1 MGKWTRRAFIGAGSL
16 AGGGLVLGVVGA
28 AIAPSRHSL
37 VPDDADGTG
46 RLNTWITV
54 SPDNVVTILVPHC
67 EMGQGAQQALAMMA
81 AEEMDADWSLVRV
94 AEAPALDDYANGY
107 VARVAAGDGV
117 PGPLTR
123 GFEYGTYRIV
133 RWVGLQPT
141 GGSMSVRTTGR
152 YGMTVAGAAARQMLV
167 GAAAAR
173 FGVPEGEL
181 AVRSSVVTHA
191 PSNRS
196 ATFGE
201 LAAEA
206 ARRSVPSRP
215 ALKTREAYTLRR
227 TSPPRPDLPA
237 KVTGRAVYGI
247 DVSVPGMLYAAVEI
261 APVQGGKL
269 IAVDPAPA
277 EAMPGVKRVVRLE
290 EAVAVVAE
298 SYWQA
303 SRALAA
309 LKPQFDD
316 AGHGAVSTQTI
327 FAAFD
332 QALGT
337 PPEMPRE
344 AATVVTA
351 DYQVP
356 FLAHATMEPMACTAR
371 VDGAAAEIWVGTQ
384 DPLNARATAAAALEF
399 DAAQVTVTNV
409 LVGGG
414 FGRKLPYSLDFVGM
428 SARIAKAMSPTPVK
442 MVWSRET
449 DMQHGY
455 YRPAAM
461 ARFAGALDAAGA
473 PLAVGCHYAG
483 GGDGESLYLPYAI
496 PDTPNEARDAKH
508 PIRTGAWRSVLNS
521 QHGFFKE
528 AFVDELA
535 HAARKDPYR
544 FRLDLLGDAPRF
556 RAVLERV
563 ATMAGWP
570 AALPPREGLGIAV
583 AESFGSIV
591 GEVAHVAVSP
601 EGVVRVKHVWAAV
614 DCGDVVHPDAATAQV
629 EGAIVFGLSA
639 ALRGEITVANGRI
652 VESNFH
658 DHEMIHLADAPKITV
673 EFVRSDAPEGG
684 LGEPGVPPIAA
695 AVTNAIFAATGIRV
709 RRLPIKHANL
719 RATTTT

>member
-37 VPDDADGTG
+37 VPDDAEGTG

-81 AEEMDADWSLVRV
+81 AEEMDADWTLVRV

-123 GFEYGTYRIV
+123 GFDYGTYRMI

-181 AVRSSVVTHA
+181 AVRRSVVAHA
-191 PSNRS
+191 ASNRS

-201 LAAEA
+201 LAVEA

-215 ALKTREAYTLRR
+215 ALKTRDAYTLRR

-247 DVSVPGMLYAAVEI
+247 DVNVPGMLYAAVEI

-277 EAMPGVKRVVRLE
+277 EAMPGVRRVVRLE

-316 AGHGAVSTQTI
+316 AGHGGVSTQTI

-384 DPLNARATAAAALEF
+384 DPLNARATAAKALQF
-399 DAAQVTVTNV
+399 DAAQVTMNNV

-483 GGDGESLYLPYAI
+483 GGDRESLYLPYAI
-496 PDTPNEARDAKH
+496 PDTPNQARDAKH

-570 AALPPREGLGIAV
+570 AALPQREGLGIAV

-601 EGVVRVKHVWAAV
+601 EGVVRVKQVWAAV

-695 AVTNAIFAATGIRV
+695 AVANAIYAATGIRV
-709 RRLPIKHANL
+709 RRLPIKHADL
-719 RATTTT
+719 RVTT

>member
-181 AVRSSVVTHA
+181 AVRRSVVTHA

-201 LAAEA
+201 LAVEA

-247 DVSVPGMLYAAVEI
+247 DVTRARHALRRGRDRAGPGRQAHRRR
-261 APVQGGKL
+261 
-269 IAVDPAPA
+269 
-277 EAMPGVKRVVRLE
+277 PGAGRGDARG
-290 EAVAVVAE
+290 
-298 SYWQA
+298 QA
-303 SRALAA
+303 GRA
-309 LKPQFDD
+309 
-316 AGHGAVSTQTI
+316 
-327 FAAFD
+327 
-332 QALGT
+332 
-337 PPEMPRE
+337 
-344 AATVVTA
+344 
-351 DYQVP
+351 
-356 FLAHATMEPMACTAR
+356 
-371 VDGAAAEIWVGTQ
+371 
-384 DPLNARATAAAALEF
+384 
-399 DAAQVTVTNV
+399 
-409 LVGGG
+409 
-414 FGRKLPYSLDFVGM
+414 
-428 SARIAKAMSPTPVK
+428 
-442 MVWSRET
+442 
-449 DMQHGY
+449 
-455 YRPAAM
+455 
-461 ARFAGALDAAGA
+461 
-473 PLAVGCHYAG
+473 AG
-483 GGDGESLYLPYAI
+483 GGGRRRRRELLA
-496 PDTPNEARDAKH
+496 
-508 PIRTGAWRSVLNS
+508 GAAGPWR
-521 QHGFFKE
+521 
-528 AFVDELA
+528 
-535 HAARKDPYR
+535 R
-544 FRLDLLGDAPRF
+544 
-556 RAVLERV
+556 
-563 ATMAGWP
+563 
-570 AALPPREGLGIAV
+570 
-583 AESFGSIV
+583 
-591 GEVAHVAVSP
+591 
-601 EGVVRVKHVWAAV
+601 
-614 DCGDVVHPDAATAQV
+614 
-629 EGAIVFGLSA
+629 
-639 ALRGEITVANGRI
+639 
-652 VESNFH
+652 
-658 DHEMIHLADAPKITV
+658 
-673 EFVRSDAPEGG
+673 
-684 LGEPGVPPIAA
+684 
-695 AVTNAIFAATGIRV
+695 
-709 RRLPIKHANL
+709 
-719 RATTTT
+719 